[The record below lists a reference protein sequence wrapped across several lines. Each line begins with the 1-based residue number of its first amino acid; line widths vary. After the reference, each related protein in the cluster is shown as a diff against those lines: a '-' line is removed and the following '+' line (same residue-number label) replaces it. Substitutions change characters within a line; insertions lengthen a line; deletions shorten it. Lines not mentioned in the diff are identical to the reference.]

1 MEDMHTQGAAGG
13 VFLLAVLRTATVDKP
28 SAVKTCPPTSYLD
41 TFCTEQKDGRYI
53 VLLFRRFLR
62 YPSGLLFIFFLTCP
76 FYLFLR
82 FSPHTLG
89 MAALLKELHLLGRQ
103 ATEAGCS
110 WAQRA

>member
-62 YPSGLLFIFFLTCP
+62 YPCGLLFILFFLLVLFSG
-76 FYLFLR
+76 FYVF
-82 FSPHTLG
+82 PPTLWG
-89 MAALLKELHLLGRQ
+89 WRH
-103 ATEAGCS
+103 CS
-110 WAQRA
+110 RNCIY